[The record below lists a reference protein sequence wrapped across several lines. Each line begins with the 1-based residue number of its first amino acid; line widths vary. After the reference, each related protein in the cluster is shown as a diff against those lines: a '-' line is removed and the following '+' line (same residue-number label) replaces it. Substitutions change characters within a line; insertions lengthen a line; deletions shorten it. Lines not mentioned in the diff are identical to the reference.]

1 MPKNLRHTFRTILIE
16 QRKAGLKTSRHQI
29 KKAHNRKT
37 ADYHHIFSDNSY
49 RKHWARA
56 QRFADFCKK
65 NNVKKLKEIT
75 PDFAKKYLIYER
87 DQHVNGY
94 EGYSAST
101 IGADAL
107 VINHI
112 MIGTGEWKT
121 EQRLQKSKLPDMPK
135 RSTLLSKQRLKPLS
149 SKEWISANPKLY
161 TKYKDQ
167 IDTIR
172 AFGLRRRE
180 ITGGTSYNGRD
191 GLGDKSLYKTKD
203 GHLFAVVLGK
213 GGKVR
218 WTECRWDLQAEMEK
232 IYGSKIRPMA
242 DGPKT
247 LEDFK
252 HNLQI
257 NIPFYKP
264 FSHSVPTHIH
274 RAAYAQNMIQQLNQ
288 QTYTGYR
295 DKIIYYRDG
304 LKANGKPRYSRG
316 TKQIN
321 LHDNYKIGT
330 YVAQYGAFYK
340 LSQYMGHN
348 RLDVLQSY
356 LGIGR

>member
-1 MPKNLRHTFRTILIE
+1 MPKNLRHIFRSILIR
-16 QRKAGLKTSRHQI
+16 Q
-29 KKAHNRKT
+29 RKT
-37 ADYHHIFSDNSY
+37 ALRTSRQQIKAAHNGKVADYRHIYSDNSY
-49 RKHWARA
+49 RKHWSRA
-56 QRFADFCKK
+56 QKFADFCKE
-65 NNVKKLKEIT
+65 NDVKRLEEIT

-87 DQHVNGY
+87 DQHINGY
-94 EGYSAST
+94 NGYSASN

-107 VINHI
+107 MLNHI
-112 MIGTGEWKT
+112 MIGTGHWKAK
-121 EQRLQKSKLPDMPK
+121 QRLQKSKLPNMPK

-149 SKEWISANPKLY
+149 SREWISANPRLY
-161 TKYKDQ
+161 MKYKDQ

-191 GLGDKSLYKTKD
+191 GLGDRSLYTTKD
-203 GHLFAVVLGK
+203 GRLFAVVLGK
-213 GGKVR
+213 GGKIR
-218 WTECRWDLQAEMEK
+218 WTECRQDLQIEMEQL
-232 IYGSKIRPMA
+232 YGSKIRPMA
-242 DGPKT
+242 DRPKT
-247 LEDFK
+247 LKDFK
-252 HNLQI
+252 YNLQI
-257 NIPFYKP
+257 NKPFYKP
-264 FSHSVPTHIH
+264 FAHSVPTHIH
-274 RAAYAQNMIQQLNQ
+274 RAAYAQNMIRQLNQ

-304 LKANGKPRYSRG
+304 LKANGKPRYSKG

-330 YVAQYGAFYK
+330 YVAQYGAFYR

>member
-1 MPKNLRHTFRTILIE
+1 
-16 QRKAGLKTSRHQI
+16 
-29 KKAHNRKT
+29 
-37 ADYHHIFSDNSY
+37 
-49 RKHWARA
+49 
-56 QRFADFCKK
+56 
-65 NNVKKLKEIT
+65 
-75 PDFAKKYLIYER
+75 
-87 DQHVNGY
+87 
-94 EGYSAST
+94 
-101 IGADAL
+101 
-107 VINHI
+107 
-112 MIGTGEWKT
+112 
-121 EQRLQKSKLPDMPK
+121 
-135 RSTLLSKQRLKPLS
+135 
-149 SKEWISANPKLY
+149 
-161 TKYKDQ
+161 
-167 IDTIR
+167 
-172 AFGLRRRE
+172 
-180 ITGGTSYNGRD
+180 
-191 GLGDKSLYKTKD
+191 
-203 GHLFAVVLGK
+203 
-213 GGKVR
+213 
-218 WTECRWDLQAEMEK
+218 
-232 IYGSKIRPMA
+232 MA
-242 DGPKT
+242 DRPKT

-264 FSHSVPTHIH
+264 FSHNVPTHIH

-330 YVAQYGAFYK
+330 YVAQYGAFYR